1 MSSELLLQKLQEL
14 NKKTVKAYIPS
25 LDKVVDFKPLNIKQQ
40 KDVIKA
46 SFDKNIPGIS
56 FNSIL
61 NNIIIQNNAD
71 QSLSFLVSDRP
82 SIAIALRK
90 DIFGSTIKN
99 AVKAE
104 DLEEEKVEFN
114 IDEVVNL
121 STKLDVKLNS
131 IISTEGV
138 DVGIKI
144 PTLSI
149 DNRVNKECQ
158 KNLSHLVD
166 KENTVKEII
175 SELFVYEIVKFVDYI
190 EMPEV
195 GRVTFSEITVNNQI
209 QLLESLTADINKKI
223 LDYIEEVRTFEK
235 KYLSFTKNNTE
246 YNINL
251 DAAFFSN
258 E

>member
-14 NKKTVKAYIPS
+14 NNKTVKAYIPS

-40 KDVIKA
+40 KDIIKA

-61 NNIIIQNNAD
+61 NSIIIQNNVD

-90 DIFGSTIKN
+90 DIFGPTIKN
-99 AVKAE
+99 AVRTE
-104 DLEEEKVEFN
+104 SLEEEKIEFN
-114 IDEVVNL
+114 IDEAVNL
-121 STKLDVKLNS
+121 TARLDVET
-131 IISTEGV
+131 STV
-138 DVGIKI
+138 IAVNNLQVGIRI
-144 PTLSI
+144 PTLSTE
-149 DNRVNKECQ
+149 NKVNKECQ

-175 SELFVYEIVKFVDYI
+175 SELFVYEIVKFVDFI
-190 EMPEV
+190 EIPEI
-195 GRVTFSEITVNNQI
+195 GRATFSELTVNNQI

-223 LDYIEEVRTFEK
+223 LDYIEEVRAFEK